1 MAALLPDLKF
11 ALRMLSK
18 HRAFGARPFDI
29 GRLGIRHGAV
39 PIAAGLPCGAI
50 AAFGAARTIESQLFG
65 VTAVDPIAAGFVLTS
80 SRWLE
85 RSPARFPHVGRSGST
100 RRSRYASKGELV
112 G

>member
-65 VTAVDPIAAGFVLTS
+65 VTAVDPIAAGFVLTVVTVAGAIAGAV
-80 SRWLE
+80 
-85 RSPARFPHVGRSGST
+85 PARRAIRIDPAVTLR
-100 RRSRYASKGELV
+100 E
-112 G
+112 